1 MSSISRSIRRNI
13 LFNRMNK
20 QQKLM
25 WKASHGGMR
34 NPNKQ
39 NRGTAM
45 LEALRKSKDK
55 EADTD

>member
-1 MSSISRSIRRNI
+1 MSSISRSIRRSI

-25 WKASHGGMR
+25 WKASHGGMG

-39 NRGTAM
+39 RKGNAM
-45 LEALRKSKDK
+45 LEALHKSKDK